1 MLVVLGL
8 ILLVAAVVVG
18 LTGVVTN
25 ADSAH
30 TLTNDFSIFG
40 FDAGGS
46 TGTLFLYG
54 IVVGAIGIIGLGL
67 LLAGA
72 RRSSRRG
79 QDARRGLKQSRQE
92 TAAAIQER
100 DNMADQRDA
109 ARAEG
114 SSRPAT
120 GS

>member
-1 MLVVLGL
+1 MLVVVGL
-8 ILLVAAVVVG
+8 ILLAAAVVVG
-18 LTGVVTN
+18 ITGVLTN

-30 TLTNDFSIFG
+30 TLTDDFSIFG
-40 FDAGGS
+40 FQAGGS

-67 LLAGA
+67 VLAGA

-79 QDARRGLKQSRQE
+79 QEARRGLKQSRQE
-92 TAAAIQER
+92 TAVAIQQR
-100 DNMADQRDA
+100 DDMVDQRNA
-109 ARAEG
+109 AHTEG
-114 SSRPAT
+114 PSRPMT

>member
-1 MLVVLGL
+1 MFVVVGL
-8 ILLVAAVVVG
+8 ILLVAAIVVG
-18 LTGVVTN
+18 VAGVLTN

-30 TLTNDFSIFG
+30 TLTDKFSIFG

-54 IVVGAIGIIGLGL
+54 IVVGAIGVIGLGM

-72 RRSSRRG
+72 RRSARRG
-79 QDARRGLKQSRQE
+79 HDARRGLKESRRE

-100 DNMADQRDA
+100 DDLVDQRDTS
-109 ARAEG
+109 RGGG
-114 SSRPAT
+114 SSGPPT

>member
-1 MLVVLGL
+1 MFVVIGL
-8 ILLVAAVVVG
+8 ILLIAAVVVG
-18 LTGVVTN
+18 VAGVLTN

-30 TLTNDFSIFG
+30 TLTDDFSILG
-40 FDAGGS
+40 FHAGGS
-46 TGTLFLYG
+46 TGTLFLDG
-54 IVVGAIGIIGLGL
+54 IVVGAIGIIGFGL

-79 QDARRGLKQSRQE
+79 HDARRGLKQSRRE

-100 DNMADQRDA
+100 DDMVDQRDA
-109 ARAEG
+109 ARGGG
-114 SSRPAT
+114 SSGPVT

>member
-1 MLVVLGL
+1 MFVVVGL

-18 LTGVVTN
+18 VAGVLTN
-25 ADSAH
+25 ADSTH
-30 TLTNDFSIFG
+30 TLTDDFSVFG

-72 RRSSRRG
+72 RRSARRG
-79 QDARRGLKQSRQE
+79 HDARRGLKQSRRE

-100 DNMADQRDA
+100 DDMVDQRDA

-114 SSRPAT
+114 SSRPVT

>member
-1 MLVVLGL
+1 MLVVVGL
-8 ILLVAAVVVG
+8 ILLLAAVVVG
-18 LTGVVTN
+18 VAGVLTN

-30 TLTNDFSIFG
+30 TLTDDFSVFD

-54 IVVGAIGIIGLGL
+54 IVVGAIGVLGLGL

-79 QDARRGLKQSRQE
+79 HDARRGLKESRRE
-92 TAAAIQER
+92 TAAAVQER
-100 DNMADQRDA
+100 DDMVDQRDA
-109 ARAEG
+109 DRRGG
-114 SSRPAT
+114 SSRSVT